1 MFPKRGNLLPSEELF
16 APANLSFNIA
26 IAAALKAELGLTHQG
41 IKTVVRWTGAS
52 ERTVKHWFA
61 GTHGPSGDH
70 LVDLMAKSDKVL
82 RVILERSGRHASL
95 SSAKSI
101 ELQELLCAAL
111 KCLED

>member
-1 MFPKRGNLLPSEELF
+1 MLPSGEIF
-16 APANLSFNIA
+16 APSPTSFNFA

-61 GTHGPSGDH
+61 GTHGPSGEH

-82 RVILERSGRHASL
+82 KVMLERSGRH
-95 SSAKSI
+95 SSISSVKMI
-101 ELQELLCAAL
+101 ELQEHLGAAL
-111 KCLED
+111 KCLEE